1 MTYRRRRVSLAQRL
15 LMGLLIQ
22 AMAVAFAGL
31 SVVLFWLLLTVWP
44 MEYDN
49 IPLVLWAIGWV
60 EHSLLVDAMRD
71 EARREGL
78 L

>member
-1 MTYRRRRVSLAQRL
+1 MTYRRRRPPLPQRL
-15 LMGLLIQ
+15 LVELLIL
-22 AMAVAFAGL
+22 AMSVAFAAI
-31 SVVLFWLLLTVWP
+31 SVGLFWLLLTVWP

-60 EHSLLVDAMRD
+60 EQGLLSRAMRA
-71 EARREGL
+71 EARQDGL